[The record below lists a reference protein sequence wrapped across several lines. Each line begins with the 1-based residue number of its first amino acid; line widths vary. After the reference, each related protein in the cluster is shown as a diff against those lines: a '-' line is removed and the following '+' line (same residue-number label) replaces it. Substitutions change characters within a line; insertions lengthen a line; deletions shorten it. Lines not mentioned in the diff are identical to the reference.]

1 MIFLIVLFCFLKL
14 NPSEIYGYIV
24 DANPPFASAVL
35 VEAETGTVLFSYK
48 PNLQRSPAS
57 TQKMLLSKV
66 AMDLIKENKFSLED
80 SVTISARA
88 AGMGGSQVFLAHNE
102 VFTLRQLMEAVIIPS
117 ANDACVAVAEHMGGT
132 VENFVQKMN
141 EGAQKLGLK
150 NTHCVNVHGLDDTPN
165 HERNL
170 TTASDL
176 ATIARS
182 LIKHPEIL
190 EWGSVRYKPFRDGHF
205 MLYNTNSLLGK
216 YKGLDGIKTGYTQR
230 AGSCLVA
237 TALRKDFRLVS
248 VILGA
253 KSEKTREKE
262 TRKLLDWGFS
272 QFSRVVI
279 AEKDELIS
287 NKILVEWGITPN
299 IETKLSTGFVAI
311 LNSQDKTALKRTVS
325 LPDSIEAPIKLDA
338 QLGFLHVSINDSS
351 LVSIPIVANEPI
363 ERMGIWEKFI
373 SFF

>member
-14 NPSEIYGYIV
+14 NPYEIYGYVV

-66 AMDLIKENKFSLED
+66 AMDLIKEKKFSLDD
-80 SVTISARA
+80 SVTISAHA

-132 VENFVQKMN
+132 VENFVLQMN
-141 EGAQKLGLK
+141 EYAKKLGLK
-150 NTHCVNVHGLDDTPN
+150 NTHCVNVHGLDDTPK

-190 EWGSVRYKPFRDGHF
+190 EWGSIRYKPFREGRF
-205 MLYNTNSLLGK
+205 MLYNTNNLLGK

-237 TALRKDFRLVS
+237 TALQKDLRLIS

-253 KSEKTREKE
+253 KSEKSREQE

-272 QFSRVVI
+272 QFSRVII

-287 NKILVEWGITPN
+287 NKILVDWGITPT

-311 LNSQDKTALKRTVS
+311 LKSQDQTALKRTIS
-325 LPDSIEAPIKLDA
+325 LPDTIEAPIELGT
-338 QLGFLHVSINDSS
+338 QLGFLHISTNDVSLAN
-351 LVSIPIVANEPI
+351 IPIIANESI
-363 ERMGIWEKFI
+363 EKMGLWEKFI
-373 SFF
+373 SLF